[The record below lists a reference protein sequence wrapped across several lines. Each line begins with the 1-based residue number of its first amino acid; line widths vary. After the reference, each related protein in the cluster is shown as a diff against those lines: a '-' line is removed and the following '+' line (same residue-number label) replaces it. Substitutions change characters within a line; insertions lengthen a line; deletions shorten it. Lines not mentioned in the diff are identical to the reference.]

1 MLLYVPISLLATMT
15 CRLHSLPRT
24 SVRLDRRHYNA
35 WYGIGLTY
43 YKQERFQLA
52 EIYYR
57 KALAINPF
65 SPVLMC
71 HVAVVQHATNN
82 SGAALDTLNGAI
94 KISPKYG
101 NRFLFKRTVS
111 FEIRSFR

>member
-1 MLLYVPISLLATMT
+1 MRTRGGFQLFNIFLFLQVAPNPGPHECCLP
-15 CRLHSLPRT
+15 SLPRT

-94 KISPKYG
+94 KISPK
-101 NRFLFKRTVS
+101 
-111 FEIRSFR
+111 

>member
-1 MLLYVPISLLATMT
+1 M
-15 CRLHSLPRT
+15 
-24 SVRLDRRHYNA
+24 
-35 WYGIGLTY
+35 
-43 YKQERFQLA
+43 A

-94 KISPKYG
+94 KISPK
-101 NRFLFKRTVS
+101 
-111 FEIRSFR
+111 